1 MLTRLR
7 VEATRPTTPESG
19 GAYAGEMGIGSP
31 IQLEAVRQYT
41 LGVLSLRLRD
51 TAGAA
56 TAATALERMAAANS
70 ANALTRDLD
79 RGLRARVAW
88 ASGRPD
94 DALRLLESMESR
106 DSQGDVAAIPF
117 VSRANERYLR
127 GQLLES
133 LGRPDEA
140 LRWFASLGD
149 GSVSEVPFQALSQ
162 VRQGAIHERLGH
174 RSRAVDHYARALQL
188 WRDADPLMRASVD
201 SVRGRLASL
210 APRT

>member
-1 MLTRLR
+1 
-7 VEATRPTTPESG
+7 
-19 GAYAGEMGIGSP
+19 
-31 IQLEAVRQYT
+31 
-41 LGVLSLRLRD
+41 
-51 TAGAA
+51 
-56 TAATALERMAAANS
+56 MAAANG

-88 ASGRPD
+88 AAGRPD

-133 LGRPDEA
+133 LGRLDEA

-149 GSVSEVPFQALSQ
+149 GSVTEVPFQALSQ

-174 RSRAVDHYARALQL
+174 RGRAADHYSRALQL